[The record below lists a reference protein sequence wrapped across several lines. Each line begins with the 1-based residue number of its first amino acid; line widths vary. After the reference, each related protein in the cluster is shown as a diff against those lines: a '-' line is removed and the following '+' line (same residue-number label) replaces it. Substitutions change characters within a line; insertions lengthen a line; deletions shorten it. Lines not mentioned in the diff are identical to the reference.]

1 MKQNEVLPEH
11 NTIELTLDDQS
22 WLYSFGV
29 DPSWQDDP
37 TLAVELNE
45 LIRMGSERINE
56 SYDESQHQQIILAR
70 EKFFGFVGID
80 AETLRAFRQVNPTI
94 IPLDTFI
101 STQRVMH
108 NLGLDA
114 VKIINTQP
122 SAIGL
127 APESVR
133 AKVDN
138 FTALGL
144 DAVKII
150 NTLPS
155 VIGLA
160 PESVRAKVDNF
171 TALGLDAVKI
181 INTLPSAIGY
191 APESVRAKVNNFTAL
206 GLDAVKIINTLPS
219 AIGYAPES
227 VRAKV
232 DNFTALG
239 LDAVKIINTQPVA
252 LSYAPES
259 VRAKLRLLE
268 LSTKVLQWEFTAKE
282 LIEEFPV
289 ILGFSTKKLQI
300 LRRIAATH
308 LTDDARSIQPKS
320 LKSKLVIP
328 LEKYLLS
335 IQLDEQSPLDDG
347 LLTNAGRIKL
357 NARERKAEAMIL
369 ARTDKL
375 GRIGIM
381 YLDYAK

>member
-191 APESVRAKVNNFTAL
+191 APESVRAKV
-206 GLDAVKIINTLPS
+206 
-219 AIGYAPES
+219 
-227 VRAKV
+227 